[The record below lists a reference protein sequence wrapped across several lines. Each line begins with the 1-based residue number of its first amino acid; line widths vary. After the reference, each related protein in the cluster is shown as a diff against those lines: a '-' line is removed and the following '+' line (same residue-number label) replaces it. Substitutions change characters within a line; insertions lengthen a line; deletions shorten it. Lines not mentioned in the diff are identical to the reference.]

1 MGDAPRSRALHR
13 FAVLTAVATLGL
25 IVAGGLVTSTES
37 GLSVPDWP
45 LSYGRL
51 MPPMVGGV
59 FYEHG
64 HRMVATAVGV
74 LTVVLAVWLARREPR
89 RWVRRLGFLA
99 VATVVAQG
107 ILGGLTVIF
116 LLPTAVSVAHAC
128 LAQTFL
134 CLVVAIAVVT
144 SPRWEP
150 LGSDPRRGSDPA
162 HSVARVPASRLA
174 ALATAAVFVQLVI
187 GAVMRHT
194 KAGLA
199 IPDFP
204 LALGRVVPRIDS
216 FPVAIAFAHR
226 AWALVVA
233 GLVLAA
239 AVAAYRSGLR
249 RTALFLATLVP
260 AQIALGALTVL
271 SRKGVAITTAHVATG
286 ALLLGTSLVVSLCGL
301 GPRRSLRERRPRGL
315 KRGLTG
321 AAAFAARTAARNFK
335 TKASTVAIRNRVTH
349 ASR

>member
-1 MGDAPRSRALHR
+1 MRMPDAPRSRALHR
-13 FAVLTAVATLGL
+13 FAVATAVATLAL

-64 HRMVATAVGV
+64 HRMVATTVGIS
-74 LTVVLAVWLARREPR
+74 TVILAVWLARREPR
-89 RWVRRLGFLA
+89 RWVRRLGYLA

-107 ILGGLTVIF
+107 VLGGLTVIF

-134 CLVVAIAVVT
+134 CLTVTIAVVT
-144 SPRWEP
+144 SPRW
-150 LGSDPRRGSDPA
+150 DPRPA
-162 HSVARVPASRLA
+162 A
-174 ALATAAVFVQLVI
+174 ALAPAARLALLAAAAVFLQLVI

-204 LALGRVVPRIDS
+204 LSLGRLVPRIDS

-233 GLVLAA
+233 GLVFTA
-239 AVAAYRSGLR
+239 AVAAYRVGLR
-249 RTALFLATLVP
+249 RSALFLGLLVP
-260 AQIALGALTVL
+260 VQIALGALTVL
-271 SRKGVAITTAHVATG
+271 SRKNVAITTAHVATG
-286 ALLLGTSLVVSLCGL
+286 ALLLGTSIALALSGMTRI
-301 GPRRSLRERRPRGL
+301 RREER
-315 KRGLTG
+315 
-321 AAAFAARTAARNFK
+321 AEAFVETRALAWK
-335 TKASTVAIRNRVTH
+335 
-349 ASR
+349 